1 MRPIVPGNE
10 PGLVELQ
17 KATNGKASPRWG
29 TAYLPILIAALSVV
43 VATLFIVHTYSVFS
57 QTFDEGEH
65 LAAGMEWLD
74 TGSYSY
80 DPLNPPLS
88 RVAVA
93 LGPYLAGAR
102 SQGNPN
108 VWNEGNAILA
118 YQGHYQR
125 TLTLARLGILPFFW
139 LACFVLWRFMVRYY
153 GPWPAASAVVFFA
166 FCPPVLAN
174 ASVATTDLAFTAMFF
189 CAFLCF
195 WNFLQAPKLSSAV
208 LAGLTVGLALLCK
221 LSGLS
226 YLAIAGAALY
236 IYCLIQKRP
245 APSWKYLGVASLTLV
260 LVIWAGYRFSVGP
273 ILHEGQVRAVEAAEL
288 SKLPPA
294 VAKVFFF
301 RWVPAP
307 EFFKG
312 LAEAFGLSAKKR
324 IGYLFGQTYFGGRW
338 YFFPVAIA
346 VKTPIA
352 LLLLAIIGA
361 ARAIIRPRLLAVAV
375 PLIGIAGPLFVAM
388 VSPVNLGLRHILV
401 IYPFLAML
409 AALGFFKLWQING
422 GRERMFAGRGVAVIL
437 VLWSIVTCV
446 RAAPDFIPYFNE
458 FAEPYASTIL
468 IDSDFDWGQDLK
480 QLAAVL
486 QQQHIDSFWVAY
498 EGSADLKRPDL
509 GLPAWQPLLPNQ
521 KPSGWIAISEF
532 NIKTEPGDFGWL
544 EKYKPQRIVGK
555 TIRLYHFDVPPAD

>member
-1 MRPIVPGNE
+1 M
-10 PGLVELQ
+10 
-17 KATNGKASPRWG
+17 
-29 TAYLPILIAALSVV
+29 LIAVLSVV

-102 SQGNPN
+102 SQGNSN

-139 LACFVLWRFMVRYY
+139 LTCFVLWRFMVRYY
-153 GPWPAASAVVFFA
+153 GCWPAALAVVFFA

-236 IYCLIQKRP
+236 IYCLVQKRP

-288 SKLPPA
+288 SKLPPP
-294 VAKVFFF
+294 VAKLFFF

-312 LAEAFGLSAKKR
+312 LAEAFRPVCEKTHWLSVWTNLLRRPLVLLSGCHCGEDADSFPSPGNR
-324 IGYLFGQTYFGGRW
+324 WRGAGGRT
-338 YFFPVAIA
+338 AE
-346 VKTPIA
+346 TT
-352 LLLLAIIGA
+352 
-361 ARAIIRPRLLAVAV
+361 RR
-375 PLIGIAGPLFVAM
+375 
-388 VSPVNLGLRHILV
+388 
-401 IYPFLAML
+401 
-409 AALGFFKLWQING
+409 
-422 GRERMFAGRGVAVIL
+422 GR
-437 VLWSIVTCV
+437 
-446 RAAPDFIPYFNE
+446 
-458 FAEPYASTIL
+458 
-468 IDSDFDWGQDLK
+468 
-480 QLAAVL
+480 
-486 QQQHIDSFWVAY
+486 
-498 EGSADLKRPDL
+498 SADRNCW
-509 GLPAWQPLLPNQ
+509 PAFRRH
-521 KPSGWIAISEF
+521 G
-532 NIKTEPGDFGWL
+532 
-544 EKYKPQRIVGK
+544 
-555 TIRLYHFDVPPAD
+555 

>member
-1 MRPIVPGNE
+1 MRPLVPPRE
-10 PGLVELQ
+10 PGSVDWQ
-17 KATNGKASPRWG
+17 KSATDRRRWDVL
-29 TAYLPILIAALSVV
+29 LPALIAVLSVF
-43 VATLFIVHTYSVFS
+43 VATLLIVHTYSVFS

-65 LAAGMEWLD
+65 VAAGMEWLD

-80 DPLNPPLS
+80 DPLNPPLA
-88 RVAVA
+88 RIAVA
-93 LGPYLAGAR
+93 LGPYLDGAR

-108 VWNEGNAILA
+108 VWNEANAILE

-153 GPWPAASAVVFFA
+153 GRWPAALAVVFFV

-189 CAFLCF
+189 WAFLCF
-195 WNFLQAPKLSSAV
+195 WNFLQAPKLSSAI
-208 LAGLTVGLALLCK
+208 LAGLTIGLALLAK

-226 YLAIAGAALY
+226 YLAVAGLALY
-236 IYCLIQKRP
+236 VYALTKKQP
-245 APSWKYLGVASLTLV
+245 APSWKYFGVASLTLV
-260 LVIWAGYRFSVGP
+260 LIIWAGYRFSVGP
-273 ILHEGQVRAVEAAEL
+273 ILHEGQVRSVEAAEL

-312 LAEAFGLSAKKR
+312 LAEAFGLSTKKR
-324 IGYLFGQTYFGGRW
+324 IAYLFGQTYFGGRW

-346 VKTPIA
+346 VKTPIPF
-352 LLLLAIIGA
+352 LLLAILGA
-361 ARAIIRPRLLAVAV
+361 ARAFVRPRLPGVAV

-409 AALGFFKLWQING
+409 AALGFFWLWQVSG
-422 GRERMFAGRGVAVIL
+422 SRRKTLAYQGAAAIL
-437 VLWSIVTCV
+437 VVWSIVTCF

-458 FAEPYASTIL
+458 LAAPYASSIL

-480 QLAAVL
+480 RLSAVL
-486 QQQHIDSFWVAY
+486 QQQHVDSFWVAY
-498 EGSADLKRPDL
+498 EGSANLKRPSL
-509 GLPAWQPLLPNQ
+509 GLPPWQPLQPNQ

-532 NIKTEPGDFGWL
+532 NIRTRPEDFGWL
-544 EKYKPQRIVGK
+544 GKYKPQRTVGK
-555 TIRLYHFDVPPAD
+555 TIRLYHFNTAPAD